1 MGSPNTGLSAVLA
14 PRALEANQVPRDGA
28 DRPPHAVPLGHH
40 LLRLADAQA
49 VAVHGGC
56 EPASGRGSAA
66 CGQRPGQ
73 LQLAVPACLYL
84 NHDDVHVPS
93 LGQAARAGQ
102 PYSQLVSVWW
112 SRVRTVRAGPGRLCA
127 GVQYQGLIRRSTR
140 CIRPAPGPYPQVSV
154 RHGRH
159 SPARSGQ
166 SVRSC
171 ERSVLV
177 VVLPRALSTSTLDGV
192 SEDESI
198 MFVPLRSNASSLLT
212 GKADRGY
219 AQEAEVRERLL

>member
-14 PRALEANQVPRDGA
+14 PRALEADQVPRDGA

-84 NHDDVHVPS
+84 NDDDVHVPS

-102 PYSQLVSVWW
+102 PS
-112 SRVRTVRAGPGRLCA
+112 
-127 GVQYQGLIRRSTR
+127 
-140 CIRPAPGPYPQVSV
+140 
-154 RHGRH
+154 
-159 SPARSGQ
+159 
-166 SVRSC
+166 
-171 ERSVLV
+171 
-177 VVLPRALSTSTLDGV
+177 
-192 SEDESI
+192 
-198 MFVPLRSNASSLLT
+198 ASSCQLPSSGLAPCVPGLAACARVFST
-212 GKADRGY
+212 KD
-219 AQEAEVRERLL
+219 